1 MLEEKKELSDEC
13 LDYLKHMPDSCGVR
27 MHESMQDKEEQITSL
42 KEDVAIL
49 TDTLNGIEAAI
60 KAGGSEEINCKEIR
74 AQFKRI
80 NCFDYG
86 EVRKMVLCTALKLR
100 EEDGGLSMEDAVK
113 EAWKEVRDICKEE

>member
-1 MLEEKKELSDEC
+1 MSEEKKELGDEC
-13 LDYLKHMPDSCGVR
+13 LDYLRRMPDSCGFQ
-27 MHESMQDKEEQITSL
+27 MHESMQDKEEQIASL

-49 TDTLNGIEAAI
+49 TDTLSGIEAAI
-60 KAGGSEEINCKEIR
+60 KAGGSEINCKEIR
-74 AQFKRI
+74 AQFKRN

-113 EAWKEVRDICKEE
+113 EAWKEVRDICREE